1 MGKDADVEEFKL
13 EIYEKANVDFRPNR
27 YRFTS
32 RENLKV
38 KGVKF

>member
-1 MGKDADVEEFKL
+1 MGKYAEVKL
-13 EIYEKANVDFRPNR
+13 EIYEKASVDSTSNR

-32 RENLKV
+32 PENLKV